1 MTRPD
6 FEAAKKY
13 ALKRLEQ
20 ELAPELCYH
29 CLAHTKEGVVPSTE
43 RLAAME
49 NVDGIDRELLLT
61 AAYFHDIGYVEDTNR
76 HEEIGARI
84 AAEMLE
90 QFNFD
95 ADHIQ
100 KICSMILATRLPQSP
115 EDILEAI
122 LADADLEVLGRDDFL
137 LRSLELRDELE
148 SLGESHTD
156 AEWFLRQLR
165 FLQSHHFWTQ
175 SAKTLRD
182 AKKKENIALLER
194 LLAQSQSNQHAE

>member
-6 FEAAKKY
+6 FEAAKNY
-13 ALKRLEQ
+13 AIRRLEE

-29 CLAHTKEGVVPSTE
+29 CLEHTREGVVPSTE

-49 NVDGIDRELLLT
+49 KVDGIDRELLLT
-61 AAYFHDIGYVEDTNR
+61 AAYFHDIGYVEDGKQ

-84 AAEMLE
+84 AAEVLA
-90 QFNFD
+90 QFNFS

-100 KICSMILATRLPQSP
+100 RICNMILATRLPQSP
-115 EDILEAI
+115 SDILEAI

-137 LRSLELRDELE
+137 LRSLELRDELLA
-148 SLGESHTD
+148 LGESHSD
-156 AEWFLRQLR
+156 AEWFRRQLG

-175 SAKTLRD
+175 SAKMLRD
-182 AKKKENIALLER
+182 AKKRENIALLEQ
-194 LLAQSQSNQHAE
+194 LLAQAEQQAE

>member
-6 FEAAKKY
+6 FEAAKNY
-13 ALKRLEQ
+13 ALRRLEE

-29 CLAHTKEGVVPSTE
+29 CVEHTQEGVVPSTE

-49 NVDGIDRELLLT
+49 NVDGIDRELLIT
-61 AAYFHDIGYVEDTNR
+61 AAYFHDIGYVEDGSR
-76 HEEIGARI
+76 HEEVGARI
-84 AAEMLE
+84 AAEVLA
-90 QFNFD
+90 QFNFG
-95 ADHIQ
+95 AEHIQ
-100 KICSMILATRLPQSP
+100 RIQKLILATRLPQSP
-115 EDILEAI
+115 DDILEAI
-122 LADADLEVLGRDDFL
+122 LADADLEVLGREDFL

-148 SLGESHTD
+148 ALGESHSD

-175 SAKTLRD
+175 SAKMLRD

-194 LLAQSQSNQHAE
+194 LLAQAQSGQHAE